1 MGFPEAAAAAA
12 AELWAN
18 FTYGPP
24 RGAGNGSLSASW
36 YDNNRIHL
44 FGVLLAVAG
53 NLVISISLSIQKY
66 CHLRL
71 LSQENQRP
79 YYQSVMWWCGSLLMA
94 VGELGNFIAYGFAPV
109 TLIAPVGCVSV
120 MGSTVISALFLRE
133 NLRSSDFL
141 GVTLTIAGLYLS
153 VTFAPNI
160 TQDIT
165 ARKIQTSFVSWQFL
179 VYVILEIITFCILL
193 YFYKRKGLKH
203 VVILLMLVALLGSMT
218 VISVKAVSG
227 MIAFSVMRQIQL
239 TYPIFYVMLII
250 MVASCVFQVKFLNHT
265 MQVYSPTTIVPL
277 NLVFFTT
284 SAIIAGIVFYGE
296 FRGAAVLNA
305 FVFLFGCFLSFF
317 GVFFITRDRKKEQLK
332 DSYIDFGPD
341 PGKQMLDKLQLDSNG
356 LSYGTLPSEG
366 DSVVNSHRPEKKEEV
381 EQEHSL

>member
-1 MGFPEAAAAAA
+1 MDLPLRRIATQKDFM
-12 AELWAN
+12 
-18 FTYGPP
+18 
-24 RGAGNGSLSASW
+24 
-36 YDNNRIHL
+36 IHL

-53 NLVISISLSIQKY
+53 NLVISISLSIQK
-66 CHLRL
+66 CSHLRL
-71 LSQENQRP
+71 LNQENRRP
-79 YYQSVMWWCGSLLMA
+79 HYQSVMWWCGSLLMV

-109 TLIAPVGCVSV
+109 TLIAPLGSVAV
-120 MGSTVISALFLRE
+120 MGSAVISVLFLKE

-141 GVTLTIAGLYLS
+141 GVTLTIAGLYLL
-153 VTFAPNI
+153 VTFAPTI

-179 VYVILEIITFCILL
+179 VYVILEIIAFCVLL

-203 VVILLMLVALLGSMT
+203 IVILLMLVALLGSMT

-227 MIAFSVMRQIQL
+227 MIAFSVIKQIQL

-250 MVASCVFQVKFLNHT
+250 MVASCVFQVKFLHHA
-265 MQVYSPTTIVPL
+265 MQVYSATTVVPL

-296 FRGAAVLNA
+296 FRGAAVLNV
-305 FVFLFGCFLSFF
+305 FVFLFGCFLSFL

-332 DSYIDFGPD
+332 DSYIDFGHN
-341 PGKQMLDKLQLDSNG
+341 PGKQMLDKIQLDSNG

-366 DSVVNSHRPEKKEEV
+366 DSVVHSHRPETKEDV
-381 EQEHSL
+381 EQEHPL